1 MSTIQHPGKGRLAE
15 TRDFQGSREA
25 VPGDGLIHLLDRHRA
40 LLVRDDGLAV
50 LETHL
55 GLPDSLEPLQGSLD
69 QDRSPASGHA
79 LNPEMDD
86 CQLLRLARHG
96 PERQPKTWETSKKAP
111 AIHKNPSSATCARWH
126 PHRGPGCC
134 AATTC
139 GPEQQVG

>member
-1 MSTIQHPGKGRLAE
+1 MSTIQLPGKVRLAG
-15 TRDFQGSREA
+15 TRDFHGSREA

-55 GLPDSLEPLQGSLD
+55 GLPHSLEPFQGPRCQIGS
-69 QDRSPASGHA
+69 RPSGHA
-79 LNPEMDD
+79 VNTEMDD